1 MAIEEFESWYNST
14 LSAKLDAADT
24 TMEVATA
31 PTVTR
36 GRLYLKSWSTE
47 EWIQFTWVS
56 GTTLTWLTRWLSQ
69 TADWVSGWTGSTW
82 KAWQTVTLV
91 EMHDQKFNRQRPAP
105 LVFATTSARDTA
117 LWADWA
123 ATQAWFWIYI
133 TADGEHYKYNLATNQ
148 WETIDTWTITPN
160 ASTTTAGKVEI
171 ATSAETKAWTDTWWT
186 WASLIALPSDIAAN
200 EQSWTFVYAPD
211 AEASDTYVISLTPNL
226 TTYTTGQAIRF
237 SPNTTNTWACT
248 LNVDGLWAK
257 SIKLIDWTDPLDWDL
272 TSGRIYTVIDDWTN
286 FVLQMVPERAAD
298 AEAEAWTNTTN
309 FVTPNQLPIPKI
321 AILQTTRAYN
331 AASWTVNLAHW
342 LWVTPKYVIVS
353 WYANTAWWAWSEKA
367 ISFSWFSDGT
377 VNKCSSHWM
386 IDWWSSIAYIASNDS
401 SNCIDFRSW
410 SSSASARQQ
419 ATIELDGTNV
429 DIVWT
434 YNSQSWTDTTM
445 YITILVIA

>member
-160 ASTTTAGKVEI
+160 AAPTVAGKVELG
-171 ATSAETKAWTDTWWT
+171 TSAETKAWTDTWW
-186 WASLIALPSDIAAN
+186 
-200 EQSWTFVYAPD
+200 
-211 AEASDTYVISLTPNL
+211 
-226 TTYTTGQAIRF
+226 
-237 SPNTTNTWACT
+237 
-248 LNVDGLWAK
+248 
-257 SIKLIDWTDPLDWDL
+257 
-272 TSGRIYTVIDDWTN
+272 
-286 FVLQMVPERAAD
+286 
-298 AEAEAWTNTTN
+298 
-309 FVTPNQLPIPKI
+309 
-321 AILQTTRAYN
+321 
-331 AASWTVNLAHW
+331 
-342 LWVTPKYVIVS
+342 
-353 WYANTAWWAWSEKA
+353 
-367 ISFSWFSDGT
+367 
-377 VNKCSSHWM
+377 
-386 IDWWSSIAYIASNDS
+386 
-401 SNCIDFRSW
+401 
-410 SSSASARQQ
+410 
-419 ATIELDGTNV
+419 
-429 DIVWT
+429 
-434 YNSQSWTDTTM
+434 
-445 YITILVIA
+445 